1 MHISHIYFIYLLPS
15 GSAVEKRQC
24 PVVGRY
30 EVVGGR
36 QRGDPQEAGGDMG
49 EAAWAKGGGGGG
61 GGGVQGSVEGGV
73 GAIEE
78 VGRSQEEE
86 ECRKRPI
93 TTLDVGCSTIDTLV
107 IGNACSSSGE

>member
-1 MHISHIYFIYLLPS
+1 
-15 GSAVEKRQC
+15 
-24 PVVGRY
+24 
-30 EVVGGR
+30 
-36 QRGDPQEAGGDMG
+36 MG

-107 IGNACSSSGE
+107 IGNACSSSGERLALCSAYHLSSFVLS